1 MNPKLFKIRSSA
13 IGQIMTNPR
22 SKSETLS
29 KTTQT
34 FCQTWLMEQIYD
46 RTKEF
51 QSKYTEKGLLVEN
64 EGIELLSEYKS
75 LGMVLKN
82 LEWYHNDFMTGSP
95 DVVLPD
101 MVIDVKSSWDCFT
114 FPLFDPAPAK
124 DYWWQVQGYM
134 ELADKDKAWIA
145 YVLLDTPDEIIQ
157 REINS
162 MMWKLGLDEIDEELE
177 EQVYYRMR
185 YNNLPIDKRV
195 KIYEVDRDREA
206 IKQVAERVELCRE
219 YISTLI

>member
-1 MNPKLFKIRSSA
+1 MNPKQFKIRSSA

-22 SKSETLS
+22 SNSEAIS
-29 KTTQT
+29 KTTKT
-34 FCQTWLMEQIYD
+34 YCETWLKEQIYD

-51 QSKYTEKGLLVEN
+51 ESKYTEKGLLVEN
-64 EGIELLSEYKS
+64 EGIELLSNYKN

-82 LEWYHNDFMTGSP
+82 LEWYHNDYMTGSP
-95 DVVLPD
+95 DIVLPD
-101 MVIDVKSSWDCFT
+101 MVIDIKSSWDCFT
-114 FPLFDPAPAK
+114 FPLFDPNPAK

-134 ELADKDKAWIA
+134 ELTDTDKAWIA

-162 MMWKLGLDEIDEELE
+162 IMWKLGMDEIDEELE

-185 YNNLPIDKRV
+185 YNNVPVEKRI

-206 IKQVAERVELCRE
+206 IKAVKERVELCRE
-219 YISTLI
+219 YISTLL